1 MASPLDIAT
10 APLREAGRIAKR
22 ASRAVV
28 GRSLESA
35 VTGKTVIVTGS
46 SSGIGRATAL
56 RVAEAGGIPLLV
68 ARRAEELGEVRDQ
81 ITARGGDAFV
91 YPGDLSDP
99 EAIEELVGRILSE
112 QERVHFLVNNAGRSI
127 RRSIDLSLDRFHD
140 YERTIQLNYLGT
152 IKLTMSL
159 IPHWKEN
166 RGGHVVNVSTMGT
179 QVHTPRF
186 SAYLASKAALEEWTR
201 IAAAELA
208 RHRISFTTVHM
219 PLVRTEM
226 IAPTEMYQAMPAISP
241 ERAAQMV
248 CDGIRNRPLRVSTPA
263 GTVFGA
269 AAELTPGINREIMK
283 RGYAA
288 FPESGAAKGEEAGEN
303 GSRGLSTAQKRL
315 AAAMRFF
322 NR

>member
-10 APLREAGRIAKR
+10 APLREAGRIARR
-22 ASRAVV
+22 ASRSVI

-35 VTGKTVIVTGS
+35 VEGRTVLVTGS

-56 RVAEAGGIPLLV
+56 KIADAGGIPLLV
-68 ARRAEELGEVRDQ
+68 ARREEELSAVRDQ
-81 ITARGGDAFV
+81 IAGRGGEAFV

-99 EAIEELVGRILSE
+99 AAVEELVERVLAE
-112 QERVHFLVNNAGRSI
+112 QERIHYLVNNAGRSI
-127 RRSIDLSLDRFHD
+127 RRSIDRSLDRFHD
-140 YERTIQLNYLGT
+140 YERTIQLNYLGA

-159 IPHWKEN
+159 IPQWKEVG
-166 RGGHVVNVSTMGT
+166 GGHVTNVSTMGT

-186 SAYLASKAALEEWTR
+186 SAYLASKAALEEWTT

-208 RHRISFTTVHM
+208 RHRITFTTVHM

-226 IAPTEMYQAMPAISP
+226 IEPTEMYRSMPAISP
-241 ERAAQMV
+241 EKAADMV
-248 CDGIRNRPLRVSTPA
+248 CEGIRNRPLRVSTSA
-263 GTVFGA
+263 GSVFGA
-269 AAELTPGINREIMK
+269 AAALTPQINREIIK

-288 FPESGAAKGEEAGEN
+288 FPESGAARGEDESDN